1 MISEEGAIHIAR
13 GAVAGA
19 VEVPEDA
26 RADVQ
31 RLDDG
36 TVVVVFPTDLP
47 PGVRGADYH
56 ARVTLDAVTGEVID
70 ILGGS

>member
-1 MISEEGAIHIAR
+1 MISDEGAVHLAR
-13 GAVAGA
+13 EAVAGA
-19 VEVPEDA
+19 VQLPDDA
-26 RADVQ
+26 RAEVH
-31 RLDDG
+31 REDG

-47 PGVRGADYH
+47 PGVRGPDYH